1 MYRRRRFCFAH
12 AWDAFDLAEVILPQR
27 LQFVSSLELD
37 FGWFE
42 LFQEYS
48 EGYLAYRRAEWEAVC
63 SMLAS
68 LPRLR
73 KLSITLRIRYTPP
86 EGSVGDKIL
95 EPLMAVQNVSSLE
108 VKVHW
113 RPQDLDRF
121 SKAPFQLSWL
131 ETDGTWHEF
140 GGSVGVSK
148 FL

>member
-27 LQFVSSLELD
+27 LQSVSSLELD

-63 SMLAS
+63 SMIAS

-73 KLSITLRIRYTPP
+73 RLSIMLRTRHSPP
-86 EGSVGDKIL
+86 EGSVGDTIL
-95 EPLMAVQNVSSLE
+95 EPLMAVQSVSSFD
-108 VKVHW
+108 VQVQWK
-113 RPQDLDRF
+113 PQDLKRF
-121 SKAPFQLSWL
+121 SKAPFHLLWL
-131 ETDGTWHEF
+131 EMDGKWHDSE
-140 GGSVGVSK
+140 GE
-148 FL
+148 